1 MEEEVPP
8 PSSLSDGK
16 QFRSVIYNAAASG
29 NVRRIRVFTLNKKK
43 DKVWIDNCLNTDDNN
58 RFPLVIAARNGY
70 TEVVDFLLE
79 LGADPSVCGVV
90 EFDNDNIQGTPPLWA
105 AAAAGH
111 LSIVKLLV
119 EKGKADVNQFTNTR
133 STPLRGACYD
143 GHLDIV
149 QYLIDNGA
157 DPRIPNRHG
166 HSCLMIAAYRNKIE
180 VVKLLLKAGIDPN
193 DKTERGNTALH
204 DAAESGNV
212 EIIKILLESGGV
224 VMKDKLGVDPLLG
237 AALSGYK
244 DVVNLLADQMPS
256 AIHRRDALKLLGCT
270 YLDKKMD
277 AISAMQCWKEAME
290 VPLKTEELRLIREM
304 ETFATPKEVYEMH
317 TEAQTMHHIEQMEGN
332 IEAQRMQALIIR
344 ERILGGSHSD
354 VHYYLRFRGAVYC
367 DMGQMNRCYELWK
380 HALQLQQDHFAPLY
394 YGTITTLQ
402 SFQDTFAMSLNEF
415 VNNHHANP
423 DLRVKASWVKY
434 IFNQVCVELE
444 RAFSWPP
451 QRLLEDTECC
461 GSERCQHSTIKSE
474 YKKLVIVAVHLIN
487 ILERLTLPSA
497 QIPDSEEEKKPKAD
511 IARFV
516 VVCRKLHIPIL
527 HHALEEKA
535 VDQNGTE
542 FELPKVAVLNQ
553 LLSYDLDV
561 NEPDE
566 NGDTPLHFVLRAT
579 RFRRSLARSLLL
591 CGAWIHARNN
601 SGEVIF
607 ETMETLRKNNSE
619 INFNQVHPE
628 RYMTLAGLCCNAMR
642 VKYKDQFVG
651 VEKDFP
657 LELIRF
663 YLAH

>member
-1 MEEEVPP
+1 MPL
-8 PSSLSDGK
+8 PSTLSDGK

-29 NVRRIRVFTLNKKK
+29 NLRRIRVFTINKKQ

-70 TEVVDFLLE
+70 HDVVDLLLD
-79 LGADPSVCGVV
+79 LGADASVRGVV

-119 EKGKADVNQFTNTR
+119 EKGEADVNQYTNTR

-149 QYLIDNGA
+149 QYLLDHGA
-157 DPRIPNRHG
+157 DPRIANRHG

-180 VVKLLLKAGIDPN
+180 VVKLLLKAGIDAN
-193 DKTERGNTALH
+193 DKTEKGNTALH
-204 DAAESGNV
+204 DAAESGNL
-212 EIIKILLESGGV
+212 EIAKILLENGGIV
-224 VMKDKLGVDPLLG
+224 SKDKLGVDPLIG
-237 AALSGYK
+237 AALSGFR
-244 DVVNLLADQMPS
+244 DVVNLLADQMPT
-256 AIHRRDALKLLGCT
+256 AVHKRDALKLLGCT
-270 YLDKKMD
+270 MLDKKMD
-277 AISAMQCWKEAME
+277 AITAMQYWKEAME

-304 ETFATPKEVYEMH
+304 ETFAEPQEVYEMH
-317 TEAQTMHHIEQMEGN
+317 TEAQNMHQIEQMEGN

-380 HALQLQQDHFAPLY
+380 HALQLQQEHFAPLY

-402 SFQDTFAMSLNEF
+402 SFQDTFAMSLNDF

-423 DLRVKASWVKY
+423 DLRVKSSWVKY
-434 IFNQVCVELE
+434 IFNQVCEELE
-444 RAFSWPP
+444 RSLHWNPH
-451 QRLLEDTECC
+451 RLLEDTECC
-461 GSERCQHSTIKSE
+461 GNEQCQHSTIKSE

-487 ILERLTLPSA
+487 TLERLTLPSA
-497 QIPDSEEEKKPKAD
+497 QIPDSEEEKKPRAD
-511 IARFV
+511 VRRLLIICKR
-516 VVCRKLHIPIL
+516 LHIPIL

-535 VDQNGTE
+535 VDQNATE
-542 FELPKVAVLNQ
+542 FELPKVGVLNQ
-553 LLSYDLDV
+553 LLAFDLDV

-566 NGDTPLHFVLRAT
+566 NGDTPLHFVLRAK
-579 RFRRSLARSLLL
+579 RFRRSLARSLLI
-591 CGAWIHARNN
+591 CGAWVHARNN
-601 SGEVIF
+601 EGEVVY
-607 ETMETLRKNNSE
+607 ETMERLRKNEAN
-619 INFNQVHPE
+619 NFNHAHPE
-628 RYMTLAGLCCNAMR
+628 RYITLAGLCCNAMR

-657 LELIRF
+657 LELLRF